1 MRGDPMYPGMNLSGA
16 IFRYHGPLTSPCP
29 MPIDKA
35 CAATLAFTASVL
47 SDSSQCTS
55 KPAVK
60 TTEGRAYTHHWQRM
74 LVGRD
79 VNGL

>member
-1 MRGDPMYPGMNLSGA
+1 MYPGVNLSGA

-29 MPIDKA
+29 MSIDKA
-35 CAATLAFTASVL
+35 CAAALAFTASVP
-47 SDSSQCTS
+47 SDSSRCTS

-60 TTEGRAYTHHWQRM
+60 TTEGRASRAYTHHWQRM